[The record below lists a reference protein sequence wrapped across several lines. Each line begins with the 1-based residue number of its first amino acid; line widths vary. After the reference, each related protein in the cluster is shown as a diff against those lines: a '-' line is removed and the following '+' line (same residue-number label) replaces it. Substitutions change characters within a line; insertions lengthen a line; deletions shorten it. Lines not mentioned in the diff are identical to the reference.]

1 MVDTAIVTAI
11 AAVGGSV
18 LGGMASLT
26 ATNLAQ
32 RDQGRRERLLKEQDR
47 REGLY
52 VKFIK
57 VAADRYVDALDHTLD
72 NPAAL
77 MEFFSLV
84 GRIRLFSSAAV
95 LKHAEIVAAHLIG
108 RYSEPPL
115 DAVEALAR
123 RGDIVAPLAAFTEAC
138 RLEREAVVRRL

>member
-47 REGLY
+47 RENLY

-72 NPAAL
+72 NPTAL

-84 GRIRLFSSAAV
+84 GRIRLFSTREV
-95 LKHAEIVAAHLIG
+95 LLRAEAVAAHLID
-108 RYSEPPL
+108 RYRQPPL
-115 DAVEALAR
+115 DAIEALAR
-123 RGDIVAPLAAFTEAC
+123 RNDIVAPLAAFTEAC
-138 RLEREAVVRRL
+138 RLEREAVLRRI